1 MKVTK
6 IVNDDNITLQVSE
19 RVDTTTAP
27 QLQYEIDKVT
37 DETNKLV
44 LDFKELIYVS
54 SAGLRVLLSAHK
66 TMLKKEGSLVIT
78 NVSEDI
84 LEIFEVTGFS
94 DILTIE

>member
-6 IVNDDNITLQVSE
+6 IVNDDNITLQVAE

-44 LDFKELIYVS
+44 LDFKDLIYVS

-66 TMLKKEGSLVIT
+66 TMLKKGGSLVIT

>member
-6 IVNDDNITLQVSE
+6 IVNDDNITLQVAE

-44 LDFKELIYVS
+44 LDFKDLIYVS

>member
-1 MKVTK
+1 MTIKEAK
-6 IVNDDNITLQVSE
+6 NGENIELNIDG
-19 RVDTTTAP
+19 RLDTTTAP

-44 LDFKELIYVS
+44 LDFKDLIYVS

-66 TMLKKEGSLVIT
+66 TMLKKGGSLVIT

>member
-6 IVNDDNITLQVSE
+6 IVNDDNITLQVAE

-44 LDFKELIYVS
+44 LDFKELIYIS

>member
-6 IVNDDNITLQVSE
+6 IVNDDNITLQVAE

>member
-6 IVNDDNITLQVSE
+6 IVNDDNITLQVAE

-44 LDFKELIYVS
+44 LDFKELIYIS

-66 TMLKKEGSLVIT
+66 TMLKKGGSLVIT